1 YDPQAAQKLAALWPP
16 DDHLTYAE
24 SSYEAARGAHA
35 LLILTDWDEF
45 RSVDLGR
52 LRPVMRAPLVIDGRN
67 LFEPAKMRAHGFEY
81 YSLGRGDAAAAPM
94 TAAVSVPAGDGRDS
108 AAFSTP

>member
-1 YDPQAAQKLAALWPP
+1 MHP

-45 RSVDLGR
+45 RSVDLER

-67 LFEPAKMRAHGFEY
+67 LFEPAQMRAHGFEY
-81 YSLGRGDAAAAPM
+81 HSLGRGGAPAAPLAIAASVPALDGRDAAA
-94 TAAVSVPAGDGRDS
+94 V
-108 AAFSTP
+108 STP